1 MTRELSDESCMH
13 QAEQYLARSARSR
26 RMSGGCFDAWAD
38 SKDLLPADR
47 EAIKEAVMSIPRYT
61 RGERGR

>member
-1 MTRELSDESCMH
+1 MRELSDESCMH
-13 QAEQYLARSARSR
+13 QAEQYMAYAERGDGNGSLRS
-26 RMSGGCFDAWAD
+26 FDHWAD
-38 SKDLLPADR
+38 SKDLPSADR